1 MASTTE
7 ELTGQSEQLVSALS
21 FFNTGDEEGAHGR
34 RGAAAK
40 PHKQAAAGAK
50 SVKPAGHG
58 PAPAGKAAAKSGV
71 NLRLNDKHDEM
82 DAEFER
88 Y

>member
-1 MASTTE
+1 MALMDGGPRQGPSRPSR
-7 ELTGQSEQLVSALS
+7 Q
-21 FFNTGDEEGAHGR
+21 R
-34 RGAAAK
+34 RSSKA
-40 PHKQAAAGAK
+40 
-50 SVKPAGHG
+50 VKPNGHG
-58 PAPAGKAAAKSGV
+58 PAPAAKAAGKSGV

>member
-7 ELTGQSEQLVSALS
+7 ELTGQSDQLVSALS
-21 FFNTGDEEGAHGR
+21 FFNTGDEGRKSSARAGKPQHTVPGKPIHASAHG
-34 RGAAAK
+34 
-40 PHKQAAAGAK
+40 AAGAK
-50 SVKPAGHG
+50 ASSHAGI
-58 PAPAGKAAAKSGV
+58 
-71 NLRLNDKHDEM
+71 NLRLNEKHDDT